1 MQQRCGMF
9 ERATLHRPKARPPW
23 RKRYGWYRLYDGF
36 WRHPKWKVA
45 ARLAGGIHVTAA
57 ICVVGTL
64 LECANKGKPR
74 GCVEDYSFEEAAASL
89 DLETQDVERI
99 YGALEGLGW
108 IDQEHLV
115 EWDERQPDDPT
126 QAVRSARYRD
136 KRDAKRNAKGDA
148 RDRNAQRQRAYP
160 LRKKAKGLGPDER
173 VTRYATLKTQ
183 TSKKETGAVSL
194 ATGETV
200 TWNSHRI
207 ISI

>member
-89 DLETQDVERI
+89 DLKTQDVERI
-99 YGALEGLGW
+99 YGALEGMGW
-108 IDQEHLV
+108 IDRAFLV
-115 EWDERQPDDPT
+115 TWDERQPDNEDT
-126 QAVRSARYRD
+126 TNAERQARWREREARL
-136 KRDAKRNAKGDA
+136 RNEA
-148 RDRNAQRQRAYP
+148 RTA
-160 LRKKAKGLGPDER
+160 KKAMR
-173 VTRYATLKTQ
+173 QWAR
-183 TSKKETGAVSL
+183 
-194 ATGETV
+194 
-200 TWNSHRI
+200 RI
-207 ISI
+207 VA

>member
-1 MQQRCGMF
+1 MHHWCTSKLEKSRKCRSGRLATFPRALCMWRMRRCANGAPA
-9 ERATLHRPKARPPW
+9 EAAPCLTSRRRPPW

-99 YGALEGLGW
+99 YGALEGMGW
-108 IDQEHLV
+108 IDRAFLV
-115 EWDERQPDDPT
+115 TWDERQPDNEDPT
-126 QAVRSARYRD
+126 AA
-136 KRDAKRNAKGDA
+136 DANGADA
-148 RDRNAQRQRAYP
+148 CAQETRA
-160 LRKKAKGLGPDER
+160 
-173 VTRYATLKTQ
+173 AT
-183 TSKKETGAVSL
+183 A
-194 ATGETV
+194 A
-200 TWNSHRI
+200 
-207 ISI
+207 